1 MVETPLEH
9 HGNVATLSSTRGTVD
24 DRKERASCQIS
35 STAAVFVQVG
45 SKNFQRPRRMGKQKT
60 GIKSINLSIPVTRIG
75 PNLTAK
81 KEIRRRV
88 ALTFFHQVDSK
99 VTWGVAYRS
108 MIFVWLL
115 IKYYTTLCVC
125 YSAADHERAIK
136 ETKAKRQKH
145 VAQRQ
150 TQKRRQRHVK
160 RGNPLCR
167 LDLIIVVTAAA
178 LNVQYLPTG

>member
-1 MVETPLEH
+1 
-9 HGNVATLSSTRGTVD
+9 
-24 DRKERASCQIS
+24 
-35 STAAVFVQVG
+35 
-45 SKNFQRPRRMGKQKT
+45 MGKQKP
-60 GIKSINLSIPVTRIG
+60 GIKSINLSIPVTRIV

-167 LDLIIVVTAAA
+167 LDLIIVVTARPSTFNICRLANSMTLCHCAKTFAQSLTTATTAA
-178 LNVQYLPTG
+178 ARLSLHISNISNKRFKLR